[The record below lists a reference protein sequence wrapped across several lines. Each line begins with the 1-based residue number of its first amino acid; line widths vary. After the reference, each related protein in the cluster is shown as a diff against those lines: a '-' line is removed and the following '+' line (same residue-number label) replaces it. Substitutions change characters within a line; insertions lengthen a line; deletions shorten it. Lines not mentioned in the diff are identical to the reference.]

1 MKSAIFNVHAVI
13 NLIVL
18 VEILFLCVVIK
29 KYSNRN
35 KQSHN
40 ALIALFIAVALVQA
54 GGLLVWN
61 DYFQSVLETRITPA
75 LLTLGLLLEGPALL
89 AYLYTTAHG
98 ALYNRF
104 LVFVHLLPSLVAL
117 TLIAAFNISN
127 QDWLPQNWS
136 SLSPE
141 KYIALQAVWWLFKCV
156 PVLYI
161 GLCGYA
167 EFQVRQKMKHVL
179 SSISQ
184 FDLRLMDIILVGF
197 FVQWLCSFIGYIL
210 GDYISAENNQLIGLA
225 NSYVVI
231 VLINILLFFGLT
243 NGRELLG
250 SHSDAKSSDPAQDE
264 VVSVEDEKNTLSR
277 QSAYGI
283 EMIDH
288 TIVEKKPYLDS
299 RLNLDRFAEACGLRS
314 REVSFLLNSHY
325 QKNFY
330 EFINELRVN
339 EVKRLLVDEK
349 HKSILDLAMESGFNS
364 HSAFQRFF
372 KRFVGMSPSEYRK
385 LQEKSS

>member
-1 MKSAIFNVHAVI
+1 MKSAIFNIHAVI

-35 KQSHN
+35 KESRS
-40 ALIALFIAVALVQA
+40 ALIALFITVAFVQA

-61 DYFQSVLETRITPA
+61 DYFQSVFDTSLAPA

-89 AYLYTTAHG
+89 AYLYVTAHG
-98 ALYNRF
+98 PSFNRF
-104 LVFVHLLPSLVAL
+104 LVVVHLVPSLVAV
-117 TLIAAFNISN
+117 TLIFSFNISSR
-127 QDWLPQNWS
+127 DWLPPNWS

-141 KYIALQAVWWLFKCV
+141 KYIALQIVWWLFKCI

-161 GLCGYA
+161 GVCWYA
-167 EFQVRQKMKHVL
+167 EFQVRKKMRDVL

-197 FVQWLCSFIGYIL
+197 FVQWLWSFIGYIL
-210 GDYISAENNQLIGLA
+210 GDYISAENNELIGLV

-243 NGRELLG
+243 NGREFLG
-250 SHSDAKSSDPAQDE
+250 GHSDTKSFDPAQDE
-264 VVSVEDEKNTLSR
+264 VVSLEDEKNTLSR

-283 EMIDH
+283 EIIDH

-325 QKNFY
+325 KKNFY

-339 EVKRLLVDEK
+339 EVKRLLVAEK
-349 HKSILDLAMESGFNS
+349 HKSILELAMDSGFNS

-385 LQEKSS
+385 RQEQS